1 MKNVLVTGGVGGI
14 GGAITDKFIANGF
27 CVTAFDIDDARG
39 AEFGAKYGK
48 DNFRYIKVDVTDT
61 AAVAAAVK
69 GIGSLNHVITL
80 AGRAYGDE
88 WSGFAGMA
96 LDSVRGSIELNL
108 FGHLNVIH
116 ACLPLLEKSD
126 GEKSVTL
133 VSSINRSGGFGLPV
147 YSAAKAGLIGFVR
160 SVAAELGGK
169 GIRINA
175 VSPGTIPTEM
185 TLKEPKDFSALL
197 KTTALGKFAQKEDVA
212 TLVYTLSEEFVTVT
226 GQEFVIDAGQ
236 TVVR

>member
-14 GGAITDKFIANGF
+14 GGAITDKFIAKGF
-27 CVTAFDIDDARG
+27 RVTAFDVDDERG
-39 AEFGAKYGK
+39 AEFCARYGK
-48 DNFRYIKVDVTDT
+48 DKFRYVKADVTDEK
-61 AAVAAAVK
+61 AVAAAVK
-69 GIGSLNHVITL
+69 DIESVNHVITL

-88 WSGFAGMA
+88 WKGFSGMSLG
-96 LDSVRGSIELNL
+96 SVRGSIELNL
-108 FGHLNVIH
+108 FGHLNVIY
-116 ACLPLLEKSD
+116 ACLPILEKSG
-126 GEKSVTL
+126 GERSVTV

-147 YSAAKAGLIGFVR
+147 YSAAKAGLVGFVR
-160 SVAAELGGK
+160 TVAAELGGK

-185 TLKEPKDFSALL
+185 TLKEPKDFGALL

-212 TLVYTLSEEFVTVT
+212 ALVYSLSEEFVTVT
-226 GQEFVIDAGQ
+226 GQELVIDAGQ